1 MAHFKFRSL
10 PRRPRASSRSK
21 RRIRAA
27 TPVNTKFH
35 FPPAPGAPPVK
46 SMSSHV
52 ILLTDA
58 HEAPAYELIEALRA
72 AGVKTLIE
80 GLREVEVEKALAQ
93 QKKREGKV
101 EAEGPPP
108 LAVLYEVVPGADMVE
123 LHTAID
129 HSKAFWP
136 GAPLIACR
144 RQTNG
149 YQSHNLR
156 SLDGASLKRLGFAAI
171 ADKSAQLPALL
182 REIEGHGNTGELRL
196 PELIQEPVTSTPS
209 SLPPKIKFS
218 HLRAAYELV
227 CSLHFSGDQS
237 GAANTALAGLQDLVD
252 ADRWAIYLFTEAKGL
267 EGSTLEA
274 IAVHKA
280 GQEQRT
286 EDDWGRLLNAEPD
299 LPIGS
304 ETKAAKRAA
313 AGMGT
318 IKRKERG
325 QFVVAVPLICGERIL
340 GVIEGIR
347 EGSGAYAFKKTD
359 VALLDSLA
367 LPIASALANAV
378 RIAEA
383 ERLSQTDDLTKL
395 HNARYLRQ
403 FLLNEIRRAR
413 RYGTSVAALFLDLDD
428 FKRINDEHGHLVGSH
443 VLMEIA
449 AVILSSVRDTD
460 AVARYGGD
468 EFVIVLPDTGIE
480 LAGSVA
486 ERIRQKISRHYFT
499 GGRRL
504 QLSLTA
510 SFGVATF
517 PKHASS
523 PQQLIACADTAMYEA
538 KAANKNCVR
547 FAADLPA
554 KEPLQELIE
563 SVEAEL
569 VTSDN

>member
-1 MAHFKFRSL
+1 
-10 PRRPRASSRSK
+10 
-21 RRIRAA
+21 
-27 TPVNTKFH
+27 
-35 FPPAPGAPPVK
+35 
-46 SMSSHV
+46 
-52 ILLTDA
+52 LTDA

-80 GLREVEVEKALAQ
+80 GLREVEVEVALAR
-93 QKKREGKV
+93 QKQNQSGLSDLD
-101 EAEGPPP
+101 GPPP

-123 LHTAID
+123 LHTAIN
-129 HSKAFWP
+129 HAKAFWP
-136 GAPLIACR
+136 GAPLVACR
-144 RQTNG
+144 RQMNG
-149 YQSHNLR
+149 YQSLNLR
-156 SLDGASLKRLGFAAI
+156 SLDGATLKRLGFLAI

-182 REIEGHGNTGELRL
+182 REIEGQGASGELHL
-196 PELIQEPVTSTPS
+196 PEIVERRTGRGCS
-209 SLPPKIKFS
+209 SLPPKIKFND
-218 HLRAAYELV
+218 LRAAFDLV
-227 CSLHFSGDQS
+227 ASLHFIGDQS
-237 GAANTALAGLQDLVD
+237 GAANTALAGLEQLIR
-252 ADRWAIYLFTEAKGL
+252 ADRWAIYLFSEEKGV
-267 EGSTLEA
+267 ESATLEA
-274 IAVHKA
+274 IAVRRP
-280 GQEQRT
+280 GQQSG
-286 EDDWGRLLNAEPD
+286 GRSEEEWRRVLTGESD

-304 ETKAAKRAA
+304 ESKAAKRAA
-313 AGMGT
+313 AGMGI

-325 QFVVAVPLICGERIL
+325 QFVLAVPLICGERIL

-347 EGSGAYAFKKTD
+347 EGASARAFKKTD
-359 VALLDSLA
+359 VALLDSLS

-413 RYGTSVAALFLDLDD
+413 RYGSSVAALFLDLDD

-443 VLMEIA
+443 VLMEMA
-449 AVILSSVRDTD
+449 AVILSSIRDTD

-468 EFVIVLPDTGIE
+468 EFVIVLPDTGTE
-480 LAGSVA
+480 LAGTVA
-486 ERIRQKISRHYFT
+486 ERIRQKILRHQFT

-510 SFGVATF
+510 SFGVAAF

-547 FAADLPA
+547 FAADLAP
-554 KEPLQELIE
+554 KHPI
-563 SVEAEL
+563 AEL
-569 VTSDN
+569 VESLELEAVNAAEGPAQA

>member
-1 MAHFKFRSL
+1 
-10 PRRPRASSRSK
+10 
-21 RRIRAA
+21 
-27 TPVNTKFH
+27 
-35 FPPAPGAPPVK
+35 
-46 SMSSHV
+46 MSSHV

-80 GLREVEVEKALAQ
+80 GLREVEVEVALAQ
-93 QKKREGKV
+93 QQKREGLRD
-101 EAEGPPP
+101 AEGPPP

-129 HSKAFWP
+129 HAKAFWP
-136 GAPLIACR
+136 GAPLVACR

-156 SLDGASLKRLGFAAI
+156 SLDGATLKRLGFLAI
-171 ADKSAQLPALL
+171 ADKAAQLPALL
-182 REIEGHGNTGELRL
+182 REIEGHGGTGELKLPPSFEKL
-196 PELIQEPVTSTPS
+196 PETEPT
-209 SLPPKIKFS
+209 SLPKKIKVRD
-218 HLRAAYELV
+218 LRAAYELV
-227 CSLHFSGDQS
+227 SSLHFSGDQN
-237 GAANTALAGLQDLVD
+237 GAANTALAGLQDLIK
-252 ADRWAIYLFTEAKGL
+252 ADRWAIYLFSDSKGL

-274 IAVHKA
+274 IAVRKA
-280 GQEQRT
+280 GQKTARDE
-286 EDDWGRLLNAEPD
+286 EEWGRLLDMDRD

-304 ETKAAKRAA
+304 ESKAAKRAA
-313 AGMGT
+313 AGMG
-318 IKRKERG
+318 IVKRKERG

-340 GVIEGIR
+340 GVVEGIR
-347 EGSGAYAFKKTD
+347 EGSNSRAFKKTD
-359 VALLDSLA
+359 VALLDSLS

-413 RYGTSVAALFLDLDD
+413 RYGSSVAALFLDLDD
-428 FKRINDEHGHLVGSH
+428 FKQINDEHGHLVGSH
-443 VLMEIA
+443 VLMEMA
-449 AVILSSVRDTD
+449 AVILSSIRDTD

-468 EFVIVLPDTGIE
+468 EFVIVLPDTGTE
-480 LAGSVA
+480 LAGQVA
-486 ERIRQKISRHYFT
+486 ERIRHRITRHNFN

-504 QLSLTA
+504 SLSLTA
-510 SFGVATF
+510 SFGVAAF

-547 FAADLPA
+547 FAADLSDREHA
-554 KEPLQELIE
+554 KHAAVIPEIIDSTDLQ
-563 SVEAEL
+563 
-569 VTSDN
+569 T

>member
-1 MAHFKFRSL
+1 
-10 PRRPRASSRSK
+10 
-21 RRIRAA
+21 
-27 TPVNTKFH
+27 
-35 FPPAPGAPPVK
+35 
-46 SMSSHV
+46 MSSHV

-93 QKKREGKV
+93 RRKREGLGD
-101 EAEGPPP
+101 AEGPPP

-129 HSKAFWP
+129 HAKAFWP
-136 GAPLIACR
+136 GAPLVACR

-156 SLDGASLKRLGFAAI
+156 SLDGGTLKRLGFLAV
-171 ADKSAQLPALL
+171 ADKSAQLPAML
-182 REIEGHGNTGELRL
+182 REIEAHDGSSELRL
-196 PELIQEPVTSTPS
+196 PEAFQPPPDAEPT
-209 SLPPKIKFS
+209 SLPKKIKIS

-227 CSLHFSGDQS
+227 SSLHFSGDQS
-237 GAANTALAGLQDLVD
+237 GAANTALAGLQGLIK
-252 ADRWAIYLFTEAKGL
+252 ADRWTIYLFSETKGF
-267 EGSTLEA
+267 EDGTLEPV
-274 IAVHKA
+274 AVRKA
-280 GQEQRT
+280 GQEDSQVQDEWSST
-286 EDDWGRLLNAEPD
+286 EPD
-299 LPIGS
+299 LPLGT

-313 AGMGT
+313 AGMG
-318 IKRKERG
+318 IVKRKERG
-325 QFVVAVPLICGERIL
+325 KFVVAVPLICGERIL
-340 GVIEGIR
+340 GVVEGVR
-347 EGSGAYAFKKTD
+347 EGAGRRAFKKAD
-359 VALLDSLA
+359 VALLDSLS

-413 RYGTSVAALFLDLDD
+413 RYGSSVAALFLDLDD
-428 FKRINDEHGHLVGSH
+428 FKQINDEHGHLVGSH
-443 VLMEIA
+443 VLMEMA
-449 AVILSSVRDTD
+449 AVILSSIRDTD

-468 EFVIVLPDTGIE
+468 EFVIVLPDTGTE
-480 LAGSVA
+480 LAGQVA
-486 ERIRQKISRHYFT
+486 ERIRHKITRHNFT

-510 SFGVATF
+510 SFGVAAF

-547 FAADLPA
+547 FAADLATREPA
-554 KEPLQELIE
+554 KRVVPNVELDYTE
-563 SVEAEL
+563 NNS
-569 VTSDN
+569 SKPS

>member
-1 MAHFKFRSL
+1 
-10 PRRPRASSRSK
+10 
-21 RRIRAA
+21 
-27 TPVNTKFH
+27 
-35 FPPAPGAPPVK
+35 
-46 SMSSHV
+46 MSSHV

-93 QKKREGKV
+93 QKKREGRSNP
-101 EAEGPPP
+101 EGPPP

-129 HSKAFWP
+129 HAKAFWP
-136 GAPLIACR
+136 GAALVACR

-156 SLDGASLKRLGFAAI
+156 SLDGATLKRLGFLAI

-182 REIEGHGNTGELRL
+182 REIEGQGGSGELRL
-196 PELIQEPVTSTPS
+196 PEIFDKPSETSAT
-209 SLPPKIKFS
+209 SLPRKIKFN
-218 HLRAAYELV
+218 HLRAAYSIV
-227 CSLHFSGDQS
+227 SSLHFSGDQS
-237 GAANTALAGLQDLVD
+237 GAANIALAGLQDLIK
-252 ADRWAIYLFTEAKGL
+252 ADRWGIYLFAESKGL
-267 EGSTLEA
+267 ESSTLEA
-274 IAVHKA
+274 IAVRKA
-280 GQEQRT
+280 GEEHPRND
-286 EDDWGRLLNAEPD
+286 DDWTQLEPD

-313 AGMGT
+313 AGMGI

-325 QFVVAVPLICGERIL
+325 QFVVAIPLICGERIL

-347 EGSGAYAFKKTD
+347 EGAGARAFKKTD
-359 VALLDSLA
+359 VELLDSLS

-413 RYGTSVAALFLDLDD
+413 RYQTSVAALFLDLDD
-428 FKRINDEHGHLVGSH
+428 FKEINDEHGHLVGSH
-443 VLMEIA
+443 VLMEMA
-449 AVILSSVRDTD
+449 GVILSSIRDTD

-468 EFVIVLPDTGIE
+468 EFVIVLPDTGTE
-480 LAGSVA
+480 LAGQVA
-486 ERIRQKISRHYFT
+486 ERIREKILRHNFN

-504 QLSLTA
+504 QLTLTA
-510 SFGVATF
+510 SFGVAAF

-547 FAADLPA
+547 FAADLVTKESAKRATTNLENTDYTDIRDNQPA
-554 KEPLQELIE
+554 
-563 SVEAEL
+563 SV
-569 VTSDN
+569 

>member
-1 MAHFKFRSL
+1 M
-10 PRRPRASSRSK
+10 
-21 RRIRAA
+21 
-27 TPVNTKFH
+27 
-35 FPPAPGAPPVK
+35 
-46 SMSSHV
+46 SHV

-80 GLREVEVEKALAQ
+80 GLREVEVEVALAKQ
-93 QKKREGKV
+93 RKREGV
-101 EAEGPPP
+101 ADSEGPPP

-129 HSKAFWP
+129 HAKAFWP
-136 GAPLIACR
+136 GAPLVACR

-156 SLDGASLKRLGFAAI
+156 SLDSATLKRLGFLAI
-171 ADKSAQLPALL
+171 ADKSAQLPAML
-182 REIEGHGNTGELRL
+182 REIEGHGGSGELRL
-196 PELIQEPVTSTPS
+196 PENFEPPTETSSS

-218 HLRAAYELV
+218 DLRAAFDLV
-227 CSLHFSGDQS
+227 TSLHYSGDQN
-237 GAANTALAGLQDLVD
+237 GAANTALAGLQGLIK
-252 ADRWAIYLFTEAKGL
+252 ADRWAIYLFSESKGF
-267 EGSTLEA
+267 ETATLEA
-274 IAVHKA
+274 IAVRKA
-280 GQEQRT
+280 GQEGYRP
-286 EDDWGRLLNAEPD
+286 DDEWERLLEPD
-299 LPIGS
+299 LPLGG
-304 ETKAAKRAA
+304 ETKAARRAA
-313 AGMGT
+313 AGMGI

-340 GVIEGIR
+340 GVIEGVR
-347 EGSGAYAFKKTD
+347 EGSGSRAFKKTD
-359 VALLDSLA
+359 VALLDSLS

-413 RYGTSVAALFLDLDD
+413 RYGSSVAALFLDLDD

-443 VLMEIA
+443 VLMEMA
-449 AVILSSVRDTD
+449 AVILSSIRDTD

-468 EFVIVLPDTGIE
+468 EFVIVLPDTGTE
-480 LAGSVA
+480 LAGQVA
-486 ERIRQKISRHYFT
+486 ERIRHRITRHNFT

-510 SFGVATF
+510 SFGVAAF

-547 FAADLPA
+547 FAADLAPRESP
-554 KEPLQELIE
+554 KRVIPNIE
-563 SVEAEL
+563 ATDYTDL
-569 VTSDN
+569 RG

>member
-1 MAHFKFRSL
+1 
-10 PRRPRASSRSK
+10 
-21 RRIRAA
+21 
-27 TPVNTKFH
+27 
-35 FPPAPGAPPVK
+35 
-46 SMSSHV
+46 MSNYV

-80 GLREVEVEKALAQ
+80 GLREVELEVVLAEQ
-93 QKKREGKV
+93 RKNQEHSTDQ
-101 EAEGPPP
+101 GPPP

-123 LHTAID
+123 LHAAID
-129 HSKAFWP
+129 HSRAFWP
-136 GAPLIACR
+136 GAPLVACR
-144 RQTNG
+144 RHANG
-149 YQSHNLR
+149 YQTLNLR
-156 SLDGASLKRLGFAAI
+156 SLDGATLKRLGFKAI
-171 ADKSAQLPALL
+171 ADKAAQIPALL
-182 REIEGHGNTGELRL
+182 REIEGVGATGELRL
-196 PELIQEPVTSTPS
+196 PDIVQRPS
-209 SLPPKIKFS
+209 ESGSLSLPTKLKAQG
-218 HLRAAYELV
+218 LRAAFDLV
-227 CSLHFSGDQS
+227 SSLHFIGDQH
-237 GAANTALAGLQDLVD
+237 GAAENALAGLQRLIN
-252 ADRWAIYLFTEAKGL
+252 ADRWAIYLFSEAKGF
-267 EGSTLEA
+267 EESSLEA
-274 IAVHKA
+274 IAVCRPNDPSAVRSEEHWRRMFS
-280 GQEQRT
+280 G
-286 EDDWGRLLNAEPD
+286 DPD

-313 AGMGT
+313 AGMGI
-318 IKRKERG
+318 IKRKEGG
-325 QFVVAVPLICGERIL
+325 QYVLAVPLICGERIL

-347 EGSGAYAFKKTD
+347 EKDDARAFKKSD
-359 VALLDSLA
+359 VALLDALS

-413 RYGTSVAALFLDLDD
+413 RYGSSVAALFLDLDD

-443 VLMEIA
+443 VLMEMA

-480 LAGSVA
+480 LAGAVA
-486 ERIRQKISRHYFT
+486 ERIRQKIARHYFT

-510 SFGVATF
+510 SFGVAAF

-547 FAADLPA
+547 FAAGLPSRDIAAAQREAA
-554 KEPLQELIE
+554 KTNID
-563 SVEAEL
+563 AG
-569 VTSDN
+569 

>member
-1 MAHFKFRSL
+1 
-10 PRRPRASSRSK
+10 
-21 RRIRAA
+21 
-27 TPVNTKFH
+27 
-35 FPPAPGAPPVK
+35 
-46 SMSSHV
+46 MSNFV

-80 GLREVEVEKALAQ
+80 GLREVEVEAALSEER
-93 QKKREGKV
+93 QKQGKPD
-101 EAEGPPP
+101 EQGPPP

-129 HSKAFWP
+129 HARAFWP
-136 GAPLIACR
+136 GTPLVACR
-144 RQTNG
+144 RHLNG
-149 YQSHNLR
+149 YQSLNLR
-156 SLDGASLKRLGFAAI
+156 SLDGASLKRLGFRAI
-171 ADKSAQLPALL
+171 ADKAAQIPALL
-182 REIEGHGNTGELRL
+182 REIEGHGSSGELKL
-196 PELIQEPVTSTPS
+196 PDIVQRPS
-209 SLPPKIKFS
+209 ESGSLSLPTKLKANG
-218 HLRAAYELV
+218 LRAAFDLV
-227 CSLHFSGDQS
+227 SSLHFIGDQS
-237 GAANTALAGLQDLVD
+237 DAAHSALSGLQQLVH
-252 ADRWAIYLFTEAKGL
+252 ADRWAIYLFSEAKGF
-267 EGSTLEA
+267 EGSNLEA
-274 IAVHKA
+274 IAV
-280 GQEQRT
+280 RT
-286 EDDWGRLLNAEPD
+286 PHQPTGVRSEEHWRRLLTGDPD
-299 LPIGS
+299 LPLGS

-313 AGMGT
+313 AGMGI
-318 IKRKERG
+318 IKRKEDG

-347 EGSGAYAFKKTD
+347 EGKTGRAFKKAD
-359 VALLDSLA
+359 VELLDSLS

-449 AVILSSVRDTD
+449 SVILSSVRDTD

-480 LAGSVA
+480 LAGVVA
-486 ERIRQKISRHYFT
+486 ERIRQKMNRHYFN

-504 QLSLTA
+504 TLSLTA

-547 FAADLPA
+547 FAVNLATRDSSTTPREMA
-554 KEPLQELIE
+554 KGQSEI
-563 SVEAEL
+563 
-569 VTSDN
+569 TS

>member
-1 MAHFKFRSL
+1 
-10 PRRPRASSRSK
+10 
-21 RRIRAA
+21 
-27 TPVNTKFH
+27 
-35 FPPAPGAPPVK
+35 
-46 SMSSHV
+46 MSNYV

-80 GLREVEVEKALAQ
+80 GLREVEVEAALSEQ
-93 QKKREGKV
+93 RQSQGESD
-101 EAEGPPP
+101 EQGPPP
-108 LAVLYEVVPGADMVE
+108 LAILYEVVSGADMVE
-123 LHTAID
+123 LHAAID
-129 HSKAFWP
+129 HAHAFWP
-136 GAPLIACR
+136 NAPLVACR
-144 RQTNG
+144 RHLNG
-149 YQSHNLR
+149 YQSLNLR
-156 SLDGASLKRLGFAAI
+156 SLDGASLKRLGFRAI
-171 ADKSAQLPALL
+171 ADKAAQIPALL
-182 REIEGHGNTGELRL
+182 REIEGHGSTGELKL
-196 PELIQEPVTSTPS
+196 PDIVQRPS
-209 SLPPKIKFS
+209 ESGSLSLPAKLKANG
-218 HLRAAYELV
+218 LRAAFDLV
-227 CSLHFSGDQS
+227 SSLHFIGDQS
-237 GAANTALAGLQDLVD
+237 GAAHSALSGLQQLVN
-252 ADRWAIYLFTEAKGL
+252 ADRWAIYLFSEAKGF
-267 EGSTLEA
+267 EGSNLEA
-274 IAVHKA
+274 IAV
-280 GQEQRT
+280 RT
-286 EDDWGRLLNAEPD
+286 PNEPTGVRSEEHWRRMLTGDPD
-299 LPIGS
+299 LPLGS

-313 AGMGT
+313 AGMGI
-318 IKRKERG
+318 IKRKEDG

-347 EGSGAYAFKKTD
+347 EGKSARAFKKSD
-359 VALLDSLA
+359 VELLDALS

-449 AVILSSVRDTD
+449 SVILSSVRDTD

-480 LAGSVA
+480 LAGVVA
-486 ERIRQKISRHYFT
+486 ERIRQKMTRHYFN

-510 SFGVATF
+510 SFGVAAF

-547 FAADLPA
+547 FAASLATRESSNAPREMA
-554 KEPLQELIE
+554 KGQSET
-563 SVEAEL
+563 
-569 VTSDN
+569 TS

>member
-1 MAHFKFRSL
+1 
-10 PRRPRASSRSK
+10 
-21 RRIRAA
+21 
-27 TPVNTKFH
+27 
-35 FPPAPGAPPVK
+35 
-46 SMSSHV
+46 MSSHV

-58 HEAPAYELIEALRA
+58 HEAPAYELIEALRG

-93 QKKREGKV
+93 QQKREGV
-101 EAEGPPP
+101 LDAEGPPP

-129 HSKAFWP
+129 HAKAFWP
-136 GAPLIACR
+136 GAPLVACR

-156 SLDGASLKRLGFAAI
+156 SLDGATLKRLGFLAI

-182 REIEGHGNTGELRL
+182 REIEGHGNSGELRL
-196 PELIQEPVTSTPS
+196 PETVKPVEEKPT
-209 SLPPKIKFS
+209 LPPKIKTS
-218 HLRAAYELV
+218 HLRAAYDLV
-227 CSLHFSGDQS
+227 SSLHFSGDQS
-237 GAANTALAGLQDLVD
+237 GAANTALAGLQDLIY
-252 ADRWAIYLFTEAKGL
+252 ADRWAIYLFSETKGF
-267 EGSTLEA
+267 EGATLEA
-274 IAVHKA
+274 VAVRKA
-280 GQEQRT
+280 GQDKSRNE
-286 EDDWGRLLNAEPD
+286 EEWGRLGGVEPD
-299 LPIGS
+299 VAIGS

-313 AGMGT
+313 AGMGI

-325 QFVVAVPLICGERIL
+325 QFVVAIPLICGERIL
-340 GVIEGIR
+340 GVIEGVR
-347 EGSGAYAFKKTD
+347 EGAGSHAFKKTD
-359 VALLDSLA
+359 VALLDSLSM
-367 LPIASALANAV
+367 PIASALANAV

-413 RYGTSVAALFLDLDD
+413 RYGSSVAALFLDLDD
-428 FKRINDEHGHLVGSH
+428 FKQINDEYGHLVGSH
-443 VLMEIA
+443 VLMEMA
-449 AVILSSVRDTD
+449 AVILSSIRDTD

-468 EFVIVLPDTGIE
+468 EFVIVLPDTGTE
-480 LAGSVA
+480 LAGQVA
-486 ERIRQKISRHYFT
+486 ERIRHRITRHNFN

-510 SFGVATF
+510 SFGVAAF

-547 FAADLPA
+547 FAADLAQREVPKRA
-554 KEPLQELIE
+554 AVIPSTEHAD
-563 SVEAEL
+563 SM
-569 VTSDN
+569 

>member
-1 MAHFKFRSL
+1 MVGDLTS
-10 PRRPRASSRSK
+10 
-21 RRIRAA
+21 
-27 TPVNTKFH
+27 V
-35 FPPAPGAPPVK
+35 
-46 SMSSHV
+46 SSHV

-80 GLREVEVEKALAQ
+80 GLREVEVEVALTK
-93 QKKREGKV
+93 QKNDQGLSDLDV
-101 EAEGPPP
+101 PPP

-123 LHTAID
+123 LHTAIN
-129 HSKAFWP
+129 HAKAFWP
-136 GAPLIACR
+136 GAPLVACR
-144 RQTNG
+144 RQMNG
-149 YQSHNLR
+149 YQSLNLR
-156 SLDGASLKRLGFAAI
+156 SLDGATLKRLGFLAI

-182 REIEGHGNTGELRL
+182 REIEGRGSSGELRF
-196 PELIQEPVTSTPS
+196 PEIVERPASGRGSS
-209 SLPPKIKFS
+209 SLPPKIKFND
-218 HLRAAYELV
+218 LRAAFDLV
-227 CSLHFSGDQS
+227 ASLHFIGDQS
-237 GAANTALAGLQDLVD
+237 GAANTALAGLEQLIK
-252 ADRWAIYLFTEAKGL
+252 ADRWAIYLFSEEKGI
-267 EGSTLEA
+267 ESSTLEA
-274 IAVHKA
+274 IAVRRP
-280 GQEQRT
+280 GQPGSGSRSEEEWRRVLT
-286 EDDWGRLLNAEPD
+286 GESD

-313 AGMGT
+313 AGMGI

-325 QFVVAVPLICGERIL
+325 QFVLAVPLICGERIL

-347 EGSGAYAFKKTD
+347 EGAGAHAFKKTD
-359 VALLDSLA
+359 VALLDSIS

-413 RYGTSVAALFLDLDD
+413 RYGSSVAALFLDLDD
-428 FKRINDEHGHLVGSH
+428 FKRVNDEHGHLVGSH
-443 VLMEIA
+443 VLMEMA
-449 AVILSSVRDTD
+449 AVILSSIRDTD

-468 EFVIVLPDTGIE
+468 EFVIVLPDTGTE
-480 LAGSVA
+480 LAGTVA
-486 ERIRQKISRHYFT
+486 ERIRQKILRHQFT

-504 QLSLTA
+504 QLSMTA
-510 SFGVATF
+510 SFGVAAF

-547 FAADLPA
+547 FAADLTPKQA
-554 KEPLQELIE
+554 AVDQLIE
-563 SVEAEL
+563 SLEFETVNP
-569 VTSDN
+569 VQSQ